1 MAREV
6 RQRMESSR
14 LSETVAQIQ
23 MEYLEM
29 PGMKLTT
36 LQACRLFNL
45 PVDLCDGALDALVT
59 SGFLSRTRDGAFLR
73 RSQLVRGA
81 A

>member
-1 MAREV
+1 MD
-6 RQRMESSR
+6 SSR
-14 LSETVAQIQ
+14 LRDTISQIQ

-36 LQACRLFNL
+36 QQACRLFNL
-45 PVDLCDGALDALVT
+45 PLDLCDGALDALVGQ
-59 SGFLSRTRDGAFLR
+59 GFLARTADGAFLR